1 MLKKSKLIL
10 VGITLVT
17 LFACTTM
24 PNKQQPKKSAQAR
37 FLKEDITQSE
47 LNNLKDYKRYY
58 YVCKNVMT
66 GERASLTTYF
76 PLSLESRKKENFG
89 IYFQLNGGK
98 AVPFDHI
105 QNRELNARGTRF
117 EVIYRSY
124 YPIEGGSVELVARQH
139 GSTYF
144 KIYQGQ
150 RTAWLNCKEG

>member
-1 MLKKSKLIL
+1 MKLADHLRLIGLDNVLKHRSMSKKVNKFYMKINS
-10 VGITLVT
+10 VGQ
-17 LFACTTM
+17 F
-24 PNKQQPKKSAQAR
+24 KK
-37 FLKEDITQSE
+37 
-47 LNNLKDYKRYY
+47 
-58 YVCKNVMT
+58 
-66 GERASLTTYF
+66 
-76 PLSLESRKKENFG
+76 NFG

-139 GSTYF
+139 GSTYY